1 MRLPEPYSVT
11 VGPRTVIGMS
21 SPTASVPRGGP
32 SRSPQEVLTRLGG
45 PDGAD
50 RLTHVRRRPAR
61 VARTAELPGWV
72 HPALVGALAGEG
84 VDRLWTHQLEAAE
97 AARAGEHVVLSTGT
111 ASGKSLGYLL
121 PALTEVLD
129 GSAAP
134 TGRGATAL
142 YLAPTKALA
151 HDQLSR
157 LERWALPGLRAAAV
171 DGDTPPEERR
181 WVREH
186 GAYVLTNPDLL
197 HHTLLPGHEHWAS
210 FLRALRYVVVDE
222 CHVYRGVFGAHLA
235 HVLRRLRR
243 VAARYRATPT
253 FVLASAT
260 VAEPGRHAGRLVGSA
275 VREVTDDGSP
285 RGATTYALWEPGGG
299 RGAVTESA
307 DLLADLVR
315 EGVQTVAFAR
325 SVPGVET
332 LATAARDRLR
342 ATDHGGAP
350 LSDLVAAYR
359 GGYLPEERREIEQDL
374 RSGRLRGL
382 AATTAL
388 ELGVDVSG
396 LDAVVLAGWPGTRT
410 SFWQQTGRAGRAGGE
425 SLAVLVAGTDPLDS
439 YLVHHPEAVLD
450 APVEAAV
457 VDPDNPFV
465 LGPHLVAAARELPVT
480 EADESWFGPATCAVL
495 DDLVAAGSLRRR
507 PTGWYAP
514 PAGPGDSALSLRG
527 TGTPVRV
534 VEARSGRVMG
544 TVDPARAPTLVH
556 PGAVYQHRGRT
567 YVVTALDLE
576 DLVALVVPGD
586 PGWTTRARVVSD
598 VRLVGGQDRRDRGP
612 VTWGV
617 GQVEVRSRVTSFV
630 RLLPDGQVL
639 GEHALDLPER
649 VLPTSAVWWSC
660 TEEELERRGVVVAR
674 LAGTTHAAEHLA
686 TALLPLVAT
695 CDRWDVG
702 ATSAARHPDTDRPT
716 VLVHDAQPGG
726 AGFARRGFEA
736 GAAWLGAAHDVA
748 LRCGCEGGCPSC
760 VQSPSCSS
768 ANDPLDRDGAVV
780 LLGLAAGRLA
790 HPARGLARR
799 DVGRV

>member
-1 MRLPEPYSVT
+1 MTR
-11 VGPRTVIGMS
+11 
-21 SPTASVPRGGP
+21 PTSSVPGAGP
-32 SRSPQEVLTRLGG
+32 SRSPQELLTRLAGEG
-45 PDGAD
+45 DPD
-50 RLTHVRRRPAR
+50 RITHVRRRPAR
-61 VARTAELPGWV
+61 PGSTAPLPGWV

-97 AARAGEHVVLSTGT
+97 AARGGEHVVLSTGT

-129 GSAAP
+129 GTTAP

-157 LERWALPGLRAAAV
+157 IERWALPGLRAVAV

-181 WVREH
+181 WVRDH

-243 VAARYRATPT
+243 VAARYRSSPT

-275 VREVTDDGSP
+275 VREVTADGSP
-285 RGATTYALWEPGGG
+285 RGAATYALWEPGGG
-299 RGAVTESA
+299 RSAVAEAA
-307 DLLADLVR
+307 DLLAGLVG

-325 SVPGVET
+325 SLGGVEA

-342 ATDHGGAP
+342 TADRDGSPLTDR
-350 LSDLVAAYR
+350 VAAYR

-410 SFWQQTGRAGRAGGE
+410 SFWQQTGRAGRGGEE
-425 SLAVLVAGTDPLDS
+425 SLAVLVAGDDPLDA

-465 LGPHLVAAARELPVT
+465 LGPHLAAAARELPVT
-480 EADESWFGPATCAVL
+480 EADESWFGPATPRVL
-495 DDLVAAGSLRRR
+495 DDLVADGTLRRR
-507 PTGWYAP
+507 PTGWYP
-514 PAGPGDSALSLRG
+514 PQVGPDGAAVSLRG
-527 TGTPVRV
+527 TGSPVRI

-544 TVDPARAPTLVH
+544 TVDPVRALTLVH
-556 PGAVYQHRGRT
+556 TGAVYQHRGRT
-567 YVVTALDLE
+567 YVVTALDLD

-586 PGWTTRARVVSD
+586 PGWTTRARVASAVELGD
-598 VRLVGGQDRRDRGP
+598 RQDRRERGP
-612 VTWGV
+612 VTWGA
-617 GQVEVRSRVTSFV
+617 GPVEVRTRVTSFV
-630 RLLPDGQVL
+630 RVLSTGEVL
-639 GEHALDLPER
+639 GEHPLDLPER
-649 VLPTSAVWWSC
+649 RLPTTAVWWSC
-660 TEEELERRGVVVAR
+660 DEAELDRRGVAAAR
-674 LAGTTHAAEHLA
+674 LPGTVHAAEHLA

-702 ATSAARHPDTDRPT
+702 ATSAARHPDTGRPT

-736 GAAWLGAAHDVA
+736 GPAWLGAARDVVA
-748 LRCGCEGGCPSC
+748 RCLCEQGCPSC
-760 VQSPSCSS
+760 VQSPSC
-768 ANDPLDRDGAVV
+768 AGGNDPLDRHGAQV
-780 LLGLAAGRLA
+780 LLEVTVRALGD
-790 HPARGLARR
+790 PAPLPRR
-799 DVGRV
+799 DVDRV